1 MLLEFALNPQRST
14 LNSYILPNRHV
25 FRVAQPAEAVSL
37 RPRVK
42 ILAVEDDAVAR
53 AVLRQALRRLG
64 HDVVEAADG
73 EAAWSVLQ
81 DEPVRVV
88 VSDWMMPRLD
98 GLELCR
104 RIRGRTKAEYLYFI
118 LLTSRDASEENQRSA
133 ADAGVD
139 DFLTKPLD
147 LPELW
152 TRLRVAERIL
162 KYTTQVRQLEEMM
175 PICSYCKKIRDD
187 QNYWQ
192 QIEGYISER
201 TGSDFSHSV
210 CPDCYQRVVIPELEQ
225 VKAAMAARH
234 VCAVERK
241 HPAS

>member
-1 MLLEFALNPQRST
+1 
-14 LNSYILPNRHV
+14 
-25 FRVAQPAEAVSL
+25 
-37 RPRVK
+37 VK

-64 HDVVEAADG
+64 HDVVEAHDG
-73 EAAWSVLQ
+73 EVAWKLLET
-81 DEPVRVV
+81 EPVRVV
-88 VSDWMMPRLD
+88 VSDWMMPNSD

-104 RIRGRTKAEYLYFI
+104 KIRGRVGTEYLYFI
-118 LLTSRDASEENQRSA
+118 LLTGRDASQENQVAA

-147 LPELW
+147 VSELW

-162 KYTTQVRQLEEMM
+162 RYTTQVRQLEEML

-192 QIEGYISER
+192 QLEGYISER

-210 CPDCYQRVVIPELEQ
+210 CPDCYKRVVIPELEQ
-225 VKAAMAARH
+225 LKAANGRGPSTH
-234 VCAVERK
+234 ERK
-241 HPAS
+241 S